1 MIYFIMENIF
11 SQTSN
16 ELIQQSIN
24 EVSEQIQKDL
34 QPSAEKVKNAARE
47 LIKYTQEI
55 ENEYR
60 NIVNQ
65 KNAFNSSTDIETVFH
80 FTKKMI
86 KNNTFDFFY
95 GADDMIDS
103 QKLLD
108 VLVKAFDYDLSGEIA
123 HMERKNGDIIKMI
136 ID

>member
-1 MIYFIMENIF
+1 MRLSDERLLRIRILSHSGDKIH
-11 SQTSN
+11 
-16 ELIQQSIN
+16 
-24 EVSEQIQKDL
+24 
-34 QPSAEKVKNAARE
+34 
-47 LIKYTQEI
+47 IKLPI
-55 ENEYR
+55 EF
-60 NIVNQ
+60 V
-65 KNAFNSSTDIETVFH
+65 
-80 FTKKMI
+80 KKMI

>member
-1 MIYFIMENIF
+1 MRLSYERLLRVRIL
-11 SQTSN
+11 SHTGD
-16 ELIQQSIN
+16 
-24 EVSEQIQKDL
+24 K
-34 QPSAEKVKNAARE
+34 KH
-47 LIKYTQEI
+47 IKLP
-55 ENEYR
+55 
-60 NIVNQ
+60 VG
-65 KNAFNSSTDIETVFH
+65 FV
-80 FTKKMI
+80 KKMI

>member
-1 MIYFIMENIF
+1 MR
-11 SQTSN
+11 
-16 ELIQQSIN
+16 L
-24 EVSEQIQKDL
+24 SEERLLRVRILSHTGDKIH
-34 QPSAEKVKNAARE
+34 
-47 LIKYTQEI
+47 IKLP
-55 ENEYR
+55 
-60 NIVNQ
+60 VG
-65 KNAFNSSTDIETVFH
+65 FV
-80 FTKKMI
+80 KKMI

-103 QKLLD
+103 QKLLA

>member
-1 MIYFIMENIF
+1 MRLSDERLLRVRILSHTGDKIH
-11 SQTSN
+11 
-16 ELIQQSIN
+16 
-24 EVSEQIQKDL
+24 
-34 QPSAEKVKNAARE
+34 
-47 LIKYTQEI
+47 IKLP
-55 ENEYR
+55 
-60 NIVNQ
+60 VG
-65 KNAFNSSTDIETVFH
+65 FV
-80 FTKKMI
+80 KKMI

-123 HMERKNGDIIKMI
+123 QIKKKNGDIIKMI

>member
-1 MIYFIMENIF
+1 MRLSDERLLRVRILSHNGDKIH
-11 SQTSN
+11 
-16 ELIQQSIN
+16 
-24 EVSEQIQKDL
+24 
-34 QPSAEKVKNAARE
+34 
-47 LIKYTQEI
+47 IKLP
-55 ENEYR
+55 
-60 NIVNQ
+60 VG
-65 KNAFNSSTDIETVFH
+65 FV
-80 FTKKMI
+80 KKMI

-123 HMERKNGDIIKMI
+123 HLERTNGDIIKMI

>member
-1 MIYFIMENIF
+1 MRLSDERLLRVRILSHTGDKIH
-11 SQTSN
+11 
-16 ELIQQSIN
+16 
-24 EVSEQIQKDL
+24 
-34 QPSAEKVKNAARE
+34 
-47 LIKYTQEI
+47 IKLP
-55 ENEYR
+55 
-60 NIVNQ
+60 V
-65 KNAFNSSTDIETVFH
+65 AFVQ
-80 FTKKMI
+80 KMI

>member
-1 MIYFIMENIF
+1 MRLSDERVLRVRILSHTGDKIH
-11 SQTSN
+11 
-16 ELIQQSIN
+16 
-24 EVSEQIQKDL
+24 
-34 QPSAEKVKNAARE
+34 
-47 LIKYTQEI
+47 IKLP
-55 ENEYR
+55 
-60 NIVNQ
+60 VG
-65 KNAFNSSTDIETVFH
+65 FV
-80 FTKKMI
+80 KKMI

-123 HMERKNGDIIKMI
+123 QMERKNGDIIKMI

>member
-1 MIYFIMENIF
+1 MRLSDERLLRVRILSHTGDKIH
-11 SQTSN
+11 
-16 ELIQQSIN
+16 
-24 EVSEQIQKDL
+24 
-34 QPSAEKVKNAARE
+34 
-47 LIKYTQEI
+47 IKLP
-55 ENEYR
+55 
-60 NIVNQ
+60 VG
-65 KNAFNSSTDIETVFH
+65 FV
-80 FTKKMI
+80 KKMI

-123 HMERKNGDIIKMI
+123 HMERKNGDIRKMI

>member
-1 MIYFIMENIF
+1 MRLSDERLLRVRILSHTGDKIH
-11 SQTSN
+11 
-16 ELIQQSIN
+16 
-24 EVSEQIQKDL
+24 
-34 QPSAEKVKNAARE
+34 
-47 LIKYTQEI
+47 IKLP
-55 ENEYR
+55 
-60 NIVNQ
+60 VG
-65 KNAFNSSTDIETVFH
+65 FV
-80 FTKKMI
+80 KKMI

-108 VLVKAFDYDLSGEIA
+108 VLVKAFYYDLSGEIA

>member
-1 MIYFIMENIF
+1 MRLSDERLLRVRILSHTGDKIH
-11 SQTSN
+11 
-16 ELIQQSIN
+16 
-24 EVSEQIQKDL
+24 
-34 QPSAEKVKNAARE
+34 
-47 LIKYTQEI
+47 IKLP
-55 ENEYR
+55 
-60 NIVNQ
+60 VG
-65 KNAFNSSTDIETVFH
+65 FV
-80 FTKKMI
+80 KKMI

-95 GADDMIDS
+95 LLDDMIDS

>member
-1 MIYFIMENIF
+1 MRLSHERLLRIRVLSHTGDKIH
-11 SQTSN
+11 
-16 ELIQQSIN
+16 
-24 EVSEQIQKDL
+24 
-34 QPSAEKVKNAARE
+34 
-47 LIKYTQEI
+47 IKLP
-55 ENEYR
+55 
-60 NIVNQ
+60 VG
-65 KNAFNSSTDIETVFH
+65 FV
-80 FTKKMI
+80 KKMI

>member
-1 MIYFIMENIF
+1 MILFDERLLRVRILSHTGDKIH
-11 SQTSN
+11 
-16 ELIQQSIN
+16 
-24 EVSEQIQKDL
+24 
-34 QPSAEKVKNAARE
+34 
-47 LIKYTQEI
+47 IKLP
-55 ENEYR
+55 
-60 NIVNQ
+60 VG
-65 KNAFNSSTDIETVFH
+65 FV
-80 FTKKMI
+80 KKMI

>member
-1 MIYFIMENIF
+1 MIVE
-11 SQTSN
+11 S
-16 ELIQQSIN
+16 LIYLLAN
-24 EVSEQIQKDL
+24 GLLWE
-34 QPSAEKVKNAARE
+34 
-47 LIKYTQEI
+47 
-55 ENEYR
+55 
-60 NIVNQ
+60 
-65 KNAFNSSTDIETVFH
+65 
-80 FTKKMI
+80 KMI